1 MADPVYMHLK
11 NIADLRG
18 FDATELSFALQD
30 YMKAVRVHE
39 SNNIYTKI
47 QEVET
52 SPGVLE
58 EVGIARGAYQ
68 YEMDGNRK
76 GTHGAGSA
84 LRSTKNM
91 FKKLGDVP
99 NWINSLIVKYQKEGD
114 IDFSEIEP
122 WQQDIIFL
130 SDKAMSNDVKLQEI
144 IDAFESGSDDRKKG
158 YAKIWGK
165 SHKKSTDYKKDLTK
179 EGYLRQDANIKKDTD
194 TSSLIDGW
202 NKEDNIFA

>member
-1 MADPVYMHLK
+1 MADPVYRHLK
-11 NIADLRG
+11 NVADVRNLNEIEFIA
-18 FDATELSFALQD
+18 AMQD
-30 YMKAVRVHE
+30 YMEAVKVHE
-39 SNNIYTKI
+39 SKNIYTKI

-52 SPGVLE
+52 SPGVIE

-91 FKKLGDVP
+91 FKKIGPVP
-99 NWINSLIVKYQKEGD
+99 DWINTLIVKYQKEGD

-122 WQQDIIFL
+122 WQQDIIFI
-130 SDKAMSNDVKLQEI
+130 SDKAMSNEVELQEI
-144 IDAFESGSDDRKKG
+144 IDAFKLGSDDRKKE

-165 SHKKSTDYKKDLTK
+165 GHKKSTDYKKDLTK
-179 EGYLRQDANIKKDTD
+179 EGYLRQGTNIKKDTD
-194 TSSLIDGW
+194 TSSLIETW

>member
-1 MADPVYMHLK
+1 MVDPVYSHLK
-11 NIADLRG
+11 DIADVRG
-18 FDATELSFALQD
+18 LNETEFTAAMQD
-30 YMKAVRVHE
+30 YMGAVKVHE
-39 SNNIYTKI
+39 SKNIYTKI

-52 SPGVLE
+52 SPGVIE

-91 FKKLGDVP
+91 FKKIGPVP
-99 NWINSLIVKYQKEGD
+99 DWINTLIVKYQKEGD

-122 WQQDIIFL
+122 WQQDIIFI
-130 SDKAMSNDVKLQEI
+130 SDKAMSNEVELQEI
-144 IDAFESGSDDRKKG
+144 IDAFKSGSDDRKKE

-165 SHKKSTDYKKDLTK
+165 SHKKSANYKKDLTR
-179 EGYLRQDANIKKDTD
+179 EGYLRQDANIKKDID

-202 NKEDNIFA
+202 NKEDNIFT